1 MIYSTKSLVIM
12 SLSWEFKKDDPKT
25 LILLWEGN
33 CWREVPKYLF
43 FNELKKVSAQRNWDE
58 FLSYF
63 NLLEEKIA
71 KRQSIAL
78 LSKRNYLSSDLESRL
93 LAKGLSPQA
102 AKAAVLYCQEKGF
115 VNDTQEIA
123 RLIAREQ
130 KKGLGAKA
138 IYFKL
143 KQKKKIDD
151 KQLRRGLD
159 QTEISEKEALEKW
172 LVKNSKKVKWN
183 DPLEMRK
190 LMAKLMRRGFSGELV
205 FDLLRK

>member
-1 MIYSTKSLVIM
+1 M
-12 SLSWEFKKDDPKT
+12 SLSLEFKKDDPKA

-33 CWREVPKYLF
+33 PWREVPKYLF
-43 FNELKKVSAQRNWDE
+43 YNELRRFPVQLNWEE
-58 FLSYF
+58 FLSRF

-71 KRQSIAL
+71 KRQAIAL
-78 LSKRNYLSSDLESRL
+78 LSKRGYLSSDLETKL
-93 LAKGLSPQA
+93 LFKGLSPKG
-102 AKAAVLYCQEKGF
+102 AKAAVVYCQEKGF

-138 IYFKL
+138 IFFKL

-151 KQLRRGLD
+151 HQLRRGLD
-159 QTEISEKEALEKW
+159 QTETSEKEALEKW
-172 LVKNSKKVKWN
+172 LIKNAKKVKWN

-205 FDLLRK
+205 FNLLRKQPQND